1 MIPCIDAKIMIDATI
16 IIIIIVASFLEKHMC
31 GYGVGYTV
39 VFQRGLWLQ
48 L

>member
-1 MIPCIDAKIMIDATI
+1 MIDATI
-16 IIIIIVASFLEKHMC
+16 IIIIVAAFVEKRMC
-31 GYGVGYTV
+31 GYGVGFTV